1 MNEEEIKKYLK
12 DNLRIF
18 ADFEDKCWNTPDA
31 KRLVITL
38 SLGREVINET
48 KLWI

>member
-1 MNEEEIKKYLK
+1 MNEAEIKKYLK
-12 DNLRIF
+12 DNLRVV
-18 ADFEDKCWNTPDA
+18 ADIEEGCWNTPDA

-38 SLGREVINET
+38 MLGREVINET